1 MNIEKARTNMIAQQV
16 QPWEV
21 TNPRVLE
28 TLSLVRR
35 ERFVPG
41 IWQKLAFAD
50 FELPIGQGQKMWSP
64 RLEARMLQAL
74 SLKGSENVL
83 EIGGGTGYTAALLAA
98 HAEWVH
104 SLEIDSLLARQAH
117 KNLDETGVFNV
128 ILTEADG
135 SRGWESR
142 APFDAIVAGGAV
154 KTLPPAW
161 LDQLEKGGRL
171 FALIGEAPLVKAVLV
186 RKLEDG
192 RLQETTLFETNMS
205 PLKLSGQHKEFVF

>member
-1 MNIEKARTNMIAQQV
+1 MNIEKARANMIAQQI

-35 ERFVPG
+35 ERFVPDA
-41 IWQKLAFAD
+41 WQALAFAD

-64 RLEARMLQAL
+64 RLEAKMLQAL

-83 EIGGGTGYTAALLAA
+83 EIGSGTGYTAALLAA

-104 SLEIDSLLARQAH
+104 SLEILPFLARQAH
-117 KNLDETGVFNV
+117 ENLERNDVFNV
-128 ILTEADG
+128 NVTEADG
-135 SRGWESR
+135 SGGCKSR
-142 APFDAIVAGGAV
+142 APFDAIVAGAAV
-154 KTLPPAW
+154 KTLPQAW
-161 LDQLEKGGRL
+161 LDQLGKGGRL
-171 FALIGEAPLVKAVLV
+171 FAFVGETPLVKAVLV

-192 RLQETTLFETNMS
+192 RLQETPLFETNMS
-205 PLKLSGQHKEFVF
+205 PLSLSGKHKEFVF